1 MNTLKRRMFQNGD
14 EVNTSLSP
22 AILTYIEKLG
32 IKPKGKTAAELQAE
46 IQKELSLQDA
56 ENAPGLFRTY
66 AFDYKDPLDYVAAG
80 LTATGIAAGAGIY
93 LKTAN
98 TARKVKK
105 IKDAARRAAKALN
118 PVVRKGGINVPGQI
132 GFQARNRFDPRS
144 YIYKPTQ
151 TAIYGTGLGVGAKMM
166 GDDSIST
173 SLMPD
178 NITSELAKLAENE
191 KTEQQRKLDLN
202 AEKAAKEKEKEDKE
216 LINQTLGILKTKGEI
231 FDKEENKR
239 VFEERKYNANT
250 LMQEIGSAM
259 AKTGSIDDGL
269 ALGAT
274 AAAKRISEEKLAQ
287 KLAEGELNKKM
298 LEDSKL
304 KETTVLKII
313 EDYGEQAGSGGNV
326 TYYTG
331 SVAMSANQQ
340 IYDLSDAAS
349 VTLESGTAGVD
360 QIEVKRI
367 FHEAPPAIVKYFDPF
382 VGTGLGSQN
391 MLEGFGW
398 GQYSPGV
405 SFMMMPMNADLLRM
419 QAIEFNDQIRKSA
432 YTFELVNDR
441 IKFFPIP
448 NGSNFTKVYFE
459 YIKKADRSDPLKG
472 DVNTVSDFSNIPYED
487 ITYTYINAVGKQWI
501 RRYTLAL
508 CKEMLGYIRGKY
520 SSLPIP
526 NAEVT
531 LNGSDLISAGATEKE
546 GLITELKEVLDTM
559 SRQSQLERKQA
570 EADSL
575 QQQMNKI
582 PLKIYI
588 G

>member
-1 MNTLKRRMFQNGD
+1 MAKNIPIWPGSSSFSLSDKTPFALYDADTTFVSDTDKTSDWCAKRLGYPLTDIELQDINFYACFEEAVSEYGAQ
-14 EVNTSLSP
+14 VNTYNIRDNMLNLYGAATGSNLS
-22 AILTYIEKLG
+22 
-32 IKPKGKTAAELQAE
+32 GK
-46 IQKELSLQDA
+46 KVS
-56 ENAPGLFRTY
+56 
-66 AFDYKDPLDYVAAG
+66 AG
-80 LTATGIAAGAGIY
+80 LGGLIALADEYGVEAG
-93 LKTAN
+93 
-98 TARKVKK
+98 V
-105 IKDAARRAAKALN
+105 
-118 PVVRKGGINVPGQI
+118 
-132 GFQARNRFDPRS
+132 
-144 YIYKPTQ
+144 
-151 TAIYGTGLGVGAKMM
+151 
-166 GDDSIST
+166 
-173 SLMPD
+173 
-178 NITSELAKLAENE
+178 
-191 KTEQQRKLDLN
+191 
-202 AEKAAKEKEKEDKE
+202 
-216 LINQTLGILKTKGEI
+216 
-231 FDKEENKR
+231 
-239 VFEERKYNANT
+239 
-250 LMQEIGSAM
+250 
-259 AKTGSIDDGL
+259 
-269 ALGAT
+269 
-274 AAAKRISEEKLAQ
+274 
-287 KLAEGELNKKM
+287 
-298 LEDSKL
+298 
-304 KETTVLKII
+304 
-313 EDYGEQAGSGGNV
+313 GGNV

-340 IYDLSDAAS
+340 IYDLNDATS

-405 SFMMMPMNADLLRM
+405 SFMMMPMNADLLRV

-459 YIKKADRSDPLKG
+459 YIKKADRSNPLKT

-487 ITYTYINAVGKQWI
+487 ITYSYINAVGKQWI

-526 NAEVT
+526 NADVT

-546 GLITELKEVLDTM
+546 GLITELKETLDTM
-559 SRQSQLERKQA
+559 SRQAQLERKQA